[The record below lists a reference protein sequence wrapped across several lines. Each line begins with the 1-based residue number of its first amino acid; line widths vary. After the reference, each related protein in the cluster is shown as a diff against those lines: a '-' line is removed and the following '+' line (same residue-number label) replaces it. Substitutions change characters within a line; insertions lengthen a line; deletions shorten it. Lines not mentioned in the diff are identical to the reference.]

1 MPALIDS
8 LRRDHANMELLLQ
21 ILEQEIAVFDR
32 PDRPDFDIIQ
42 GVLDYFRSYP
52 AQCHHPKE
60 DLLFAKL
67 RARDPEG
74 AAGIIDI
81 EADHGQSTRR
91 LELFARLVDE
101 VLDDQPIARGVLDT
115 AVHEFVEHERRHM
128 ELEERELLPNALAS
142 LHAED
147 WADLDWPTPGTR
159 CSAARPRQSASSSS
173 SASRVGNARTK
184 PIGRGTVRG
193 GEGALRTW
201 DTGPPSNAGLHQLIR
216 RSLSS
221 TAPLISCR
229 FQSAMITASLGSSS
243 RWRRT
248 R

>member
-1 MPALIDS
+1 MPVLIDS

-32 PDRPDFDIIQ
+32 PDKPDFDIIE

-81 EADHGQSTRR
+81 EAEHGQAARR
-91 LELFARLVDE
+91 LERFAQLVGD
-101 VLDDQPIARGVLDT
+101 VLDDQPIARGVLDA
-115 AVHEFVEHERRHM
+115 AVREFVEHERRHM

-147 WADLDWPTPGTR
+147 WADLDARLADTR
-159 CSAARPRQSASSSS
+159 DPLFSREAEASFEQLKQRIARWERENQAD
-173 SASRVGNARTK
+173 RARLSQ
-184 PIGRGTVRG
+184 GR
-193 GEGALRTW
+193 
-201 DTGPPSNAGLHQLIR
+201 
-216 RSLSS
+216 
-221 TAPLISCR
+221 
-229 FQSAMITASLGSSS
+229 
-243 RWRRT
+243 
-248 R
+248 

>member
-1 MPALIDS
+1 MPVLIDS

-42 GVLDYFRSYP
+42 GVVDYFRSYP

-67 RARDPEG
+67 KARDPEG

-81 EADHGQSTRR
+81 EAEHGQAARR
-91 LELFARLVDE
+91 LERFARLVDE
-101 VLDDQPIARGVLDT
+101 VLDDQPIARGVLDA
-115 AVHEFVEHERRHM
+115 AVREFVEHERRHM

-147 WADLDWPTPGTR
+147 WADLDARLADTR
-159 CSAARPRQSASSSS
+159 DPLFSREAEASFEQLKQRIARWERENQAD
-173 SASRVGNARTK
+173 RARLSQ
-184 PIGRGTVRG
+184 GR
-193 GEGALRTW
+193 
-201 DTGPPSNAGLHQLIR
+201 
-216 RSLSS
+216 
-221 TAPLISCR
+221 
-229 FQSAMITASLGSSS
+229 
-243 RWRRT
+243 
-248 R
+248 

>member
-1 MPALIDS
+1 MPVLIDS
-8 LRRDHANMELLLQ
+8 LRRDHADMELLLKV
-21 ILEQEIAVFDR
+21 LEQEIAVFDR

-42 GVLDYFRSYP
+42 GVLAYFRSYP

-74 AAGIIDI
+74 AAGINDI
-81 EADHGQSTRR
+81 EAEHGQAARR
-91 LELFARLVDE
+91 LERFARLVDD

-147 WADLDWPTPGTR
+147 WADLDARLADTR
-159 CSAARPRQSASSSS
+159 DPLFSREAEASFEQLKQRIARWERENQAD
-173 SASRVGNARTK
+173 RARLSQ
-184 PIGRGTVRG
+184 GR
-193 GEGALRTW
+193 
-201 DTGPPSNAGLHQLIR
+201 
-216 RSLSS
+216 
-221 TAPLISCR
+221 
-229 FQSAMITASLGSSS
+229 
-243 RWRRT
+243 
-248 R
+248 